1 MTDKELKRIGRAEL
15 LELLLAQSEENEV
28 LQIRIEELEQEL
40 RNRDI
45 IIANAGTIADAAFQL
60 NGVFDAA
67 GAAAVQYLE
76 NIKRLNRQL
85 ELKAQ
90 EMGIKVEDI
99 EVPGEKAEAETE
111 HSSNSESGTAHTVI
125 SGEAASDLVRGY
137 SLSDLERLLAQEK
150 GEDLK

>member
-1 MTDKELKRIGRAEL
+1 MTDRELKRIGRAEL
-15 LELLLAQSEENEV
+15 LELLLAQSEENEA

-40 RNRDI
+40 RNREI

-99 EVPGEKAEAETE
+99 EVPGEKAEAE
-111 HSSNSESGTAHTVI
+111 HSSESGTAHTVI
-125 SGEAASDLVRGY
+125 SGEAASDLVRGF

>member
-15 LELLLAQSEENEV
+15 LELLLAQSEENEA

-40 RNRDI
+40 RHREI

-76 NIKRLNRQL
+76 NIKRLNRQI

-99 EVPGEKAEAETE
+99 EVPGEKAEAE
-111 HSSNSESGTAHTVI
+111 HSNSESDTAHTVI

-150 GEDLK
+150 GEELK